1 MKSNQRDK
9 KENYFQ
15 EAKSWRE
22 EITQAKE
29 RMIKVY
35 QSLTIML
42 LLCLTGLSLAMT
54 VMINREKV
62 VPFLAVMDKKTGEI
76 TTPSRVG
83 SQKMAINWQMVR
95 HFVSNYV
102 KDREAYN
109 FLNLD
114 KPYHSVLAMS
124 SSKVKRQY
132 NHYMRPNENANS
144 PITLLGKKQYRN
156 ITIRS
161 ISKLP
166 SDEGNVIDVRF
177 SAQTLN
183 AISDKVIKTQEYRAT
198 LKWSLSTENKTLK
211 AWDLNP
217 IGFTVTFYDAQPVFA

>member
-1 MKSNQRDK
+1 VKSKPSDK

-15 EAKSWRE
+15 EAKTWSQ
-22 EITQAKE
+22 EIKEAKE

-35 QSLTIML
+35 QTLTIML
-42 LLCLTGLSLAMT
+42 LLCLTAVSLAMT

-83 SQKMAINWQMVR
+83 SQKLPINWQMVR

-102 KDREAYN
+102 KDREGYN

-124 SSKVKRQY
+124 SGKVKRQY
-132 NHYMRPNENANS
+132 NHTMRPNENANS

-177 SAQTLN
+177 TAQTFS
-183 AISDKVIKTQEYRAT
+183 AVSDAVVKTQEYRAT
-198 LKWSLSTENKTLK
+198 IKWSLSTENKTLK